1 MSRRNAILAQA
12 ARIAA
17 GGSDCEEADEDINN
31 EDATEPKP
39 LGRRKASVPLEERV
53 ERRDAPFRPRGDRV
67 APPRPVPASTPLSTS
82 ARETPPRAT
91 TQASAED
98 ASKAAKDDAKLLLKL
113 PESERPMVQQAFALH
128 APAKVPRAV
137 RQMFVNALAAKKLRS
152 AAGVGAREDVSEAW
166 MDANPLARRSAVG
179 DAMDEERKLHGKATS
194 KVTYRS
200 MSAQLMLRGGS
211 TPKPE
216 PGALKQEYRCAAAE
230 DIDLAQA
237 RIVRGDAAV
246 GFFVDACRHRS
257 GNAHPRWLE
266 ESMGVDESEESED
279 ERVEERAAPAKSGDA
294 FLRELCRRTI
304 EPFVE
309 AGRCDDALAKMV
321 EDKVVRKVIA
331 RHGEGFSVDEISKRA
346 ESVRKLILD
355 QTKHETS
362 RRVT

>member
-17 GGSDCEEADEDINN
+17 GVSACEEDNDK
-31 EDATEPKP
+31 DATEPKP

-53 ERRDAPFRPRGDRV
+53 ERRDAPFRPRGDRA
-67 APPRPVPASTPLSTS
+67 APPRPVPASTPSSASGGVNAARTS
-82 ARETPPRAT
+82 SCDAV
-91 TQASAED
+91 AED
-98 ASKAAKDDAKLLLKL
+98 ASKGAKDDAKLLLKL
-113 PESERPMVQQAFALH
+113 PESERPMIQQVFALH

-152 AAGVGAREDVSEAW
+152 AAGVGAREDIAEAW
-166 MDANPLARRSAVG
+166 MDANPLARRSAVR
-179 DAMDEERKLHGKATS
+179 DAMDEESKLHGKATS
-194 KVTYRS
+194 KVTYRN

-266 ESMGVDESEESED
+266 ESMDVDEEESEED
-279 ERVEERAAPAKSGDA
+279 EREEQRAPTQSGDE

-304 EPFVE
+304 EPFVQ
-309 AGRCDDALAKMV
+309 AGRCDGTLAKIV

-331 RHGEGFSVDEISKRA
+331 RHGQGFSVDAISKRA
-346 ESVRKLILD
+346 ESICKLILD
-355 QTKHETS
+355 QTKHEMS
-362 RRVT
+362 RQSST

>member
-17 GGSDCEEADEDINN
+17 GGSDCEEAEEDINN

-82 ARETPPRAT
+82 AREATRA

-113 PESERPMVQQAFALH
+113 PESERPMIQQAFALH

-279 ERVEERAAPAKSGDA
+279 ERVEERAAPAQSGEA

-304 EPFVE
+304 EPFVQ
-309 AGRCDDALAKMV
+309 AGRCDGTLAKIA

-331 RHGEGFSVDEISKRA
+331 RHGQGFSVDAISKRA
-346 ESVRKLILD
+346 ESICKLILD
-355 QTKHETS
+355 QTKHEMS
-362 RRVT
+362 RQSST

>member
-17 GGSDCEEADEDINN
+17 GGSDCEEEEEDNNN

-67 APPRPVPASTPLSTS
+67 APPRPVPASTPMSTS
-82 ARETPPRAT
+82 AHARAS

-113 PESERPMVQQAFALH
+113 PESERPMIQQPFALH

-266 ESMGVDESEESED
+266 ESMGVDEEESED
-279 ERVEERAAPAKSGDA
+279 ERVEERAAPAQSGEA

-309 AGRCDDALAKMV
+309 AGRCDHALARIV

-331 RHGEGFSVDEISKRA
+331 RHGEGFSVDGISKRA